1 RKYPHLLAR
10 LLACGLPPERP
21 SSVES
26 DPRALLRDAA
36 EPVVRARLLVAVLSA
51 FLVPATWWLVRR
63 PFGRGVA
70 NVAALFVATSFLHFT
85 FSQQARPHGPHATF
99 AALSVLA
106 SISYLLHGGLLR
118 AGVAGLSAAAA

>member
-1 RKYPHLLAR
+1 
-10 LLACGLPPERP
+10 
-21 SSVES
+21 
-26 DPRALLRDAA
+26 
-36 EPVVRARLLVAVLSA
+36 
-51 FLVPATWWLVRR
+51 LVRR

-106 SISYLLHGGLLR
+106 SISYLRHGGLLR
-118 AGVAGLSAAAA
+118 AGVAGLSAAAAVATLQFGFFTIPQLLVVMAQRVPVRRGRSLTDAVVAAVTVALGVVAFYP